1 MSTRDFSWGKG
12 GRCVWLTTY
21 HPCTAETSRK
31 SGALT
36 YPEPLGPPR
45 PVAGDLYLYSYDISL
60 NSSENEVYFR
70 KKVIQKN
77 RNTHF
82 VFHNS
87 FFLPK
92 VVPFMGWFRKKMVG
106 PDKPQMAK
114 NNAAHQNCMLDKYG
128 YKHTLRIST
137 TMYRVSQEECA
148 RLREGVPYVKVCN
161 PGPPTCYIRTIHHI
175 AVTTVLCS
183 WRLAN
188 YCPKHVE
195 LIRRSIKLLIVAS
208 SWSFILFTYSSE
220 NLVCVL
226 LVPYGSFSLNRL
238 PW

>member
-1 MSTRDFSWGKG
+1 MRYISEKKSYRKIET
-12 GRCVWLTTY
+12 LTLCSIT
-21 HPCTAETSRK
+21 
-31 SGALT
+31 L
-36 YPEPLGPPR
+36 
-45 PVAGDLYLYSYDISL
+45 
-60 NSSENEVYFR
+60 
-70 KKVIQKN
+70 
-77 RNTHF
+77 
-82 VFHNS
+82 

-195 LIRRSIKLLIVAS
+195 LIRRSIKLL
-208 SWSFILFTYSSE
+208 LLH
-220 NLVCVL
+220 LVGHLYRVSQEEWTKL
-226 LVPYGSFSLNRL
+226 RESVPYVELYRYNPKHLYPKLNGYGDNGQRSLKLWQLLLTYWL
-238 PW
+238 PNTY